1 MERHHR
7 LGQLARRR
15 GKRKYRL
22 GPRGPCDQN
31 DVQTQAHIGND
42 AEWAQRAR
50 PLVAP
55 PLATPTPKFA
65 RLGSRRAPIRP
76 ILDFHV

>member
-1 MERHHR
+1 MSNHVFVIAPRQFEAHHR
-7 LGQLARRR
+7 LGQLAR
-15 GKRKYRL
+15 L
-22 GPRGPCDQN
+22 GPRGP
-31 DVQTQAHIGND
+31 VQTQAHTGND

-55 PLATPTPKFA
+55 PSATPTPKFA